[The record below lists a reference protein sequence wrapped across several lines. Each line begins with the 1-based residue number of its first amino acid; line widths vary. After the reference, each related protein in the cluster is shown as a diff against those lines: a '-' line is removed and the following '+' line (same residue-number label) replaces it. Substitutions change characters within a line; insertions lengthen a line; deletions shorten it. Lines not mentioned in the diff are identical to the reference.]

1 MEKKEVDSIV
11 ERYFK
16 KVFGYALTKTKDLD
30 SAEELASLIIY
41 DVYKSLLKKD
51 KCENIDGYVYR
62 VASNVYARFVKGE
75 VKEQLRIMK
84 GLVMPNERFIG
95 TKHDSEEDH
104 ERLRKEITYLCKIQ
118 REIIVMYC
126 RGENYFI
133 HLGLLFQFN

>member
-1 MEKKEVDSIV
+1 MDKKEVDRII
-11 ERYFK
+11 ERYLK

-30 SAEELASLIIY
+30 KAEELASRIIF

-62 VASNVYARFVKGE
+62 VACNVYARFVAEE
-75 VKEQLRIMK
+75 VKGQQLVKRGMF
-84 GLVMPNERFIG
+84 MS
-95 TKHDSEEDH
+95 SEPKPDTARH
-104 ERLRKEITYLCKIQ
+104 ALQLQRLRKEITYLSRIQ